1 MSQPKEKLLALK
13 AEYEQRVENTEK
25 HLFKREEP
33 VSQDFAEQAVEM
45 ENEEVV
51 ERLDEE
57 AKHELALV
65 NAALARIEAGNYG
78 ECTSCGEDISAER
91 LNALPHAAKCIKCAL
106 VSKQNQAKNKQS
118 DKSTIKACS
127 C

>member
-1 MSQPKEKLLALK
+1 MEQAKNKLLELK

-25 HLFKREEP
+25 HLLHREEP

-65 NAALARIEAGNYG
+65 NAALGRIENGEYG
-78 ECTSCGEDISAER
+78 LCEACGVQISEAR
-91 LNALPHAAKCIKCAL
+91 LEALPHAAKCINCA
-106 VSKQNQAKNKQS
+106 
-118 DKSTIKACS
+118 D
-127 C
+127 

>member
-1 MSQPKEKLLALK
+1 MDQAKSKLLELK
-13 AEYEQRVENTEK
+13 AEYEKRIENTEK
-25 HLFKREEP
+25 HLLHREEP

-65 NAALARIEAGNYG
+65 NSALGRIEKGEYGICEACGN
-78 ECTSCGEDISAER
+78 EISEAR
-91 LNALPHAAKCIKCAL
+91 LHALPHAENCINCAK
-106 VSKQNQAKNKQS
+106 
-118 DKSTIKACS
+118 
-127 C
+127 

>member
-1 MSQPKEKLLALK
+1 MDQAKSKLLELK
-13 AEYEQRVENTEK
+13 AEYEKRIENTEK
-25 HLFKREEP
+25 HLLHREEP

-65 NAALARIEAGNYG
+65 NSALGRIEKGEYGICEACGN
-78 ECTSCGEDISAER
+78 EISEER
-91 LNALPHAAKCIKCAL
+91 LDALPHAEKCINCAE
-106 VSKQNQAKNKQS
+106 
-118 DKSTIKACS
+118 
-127 C
+127 

>member
-1 MSQPKEKLLALK
+1 MEQAKSKLLELK

-25 HLFKREEP
+25 HLLHREEP
-33 VSQDFAEQAVEM
+33 VSQDFAEQAVEL

-65 NAALARIEAGNYG
+65 NAALARIESGDYG
-78 ECTSCGEDISAER
+78 VCVVCGCEINEAR
-91 LNALPHAAKCIKCAL
+91 LAALPHAAKCIDCA
-106 VSKQNQAKNKQS
+106 
-118 DKSTIKACS
+118 D
-127 C
+127 

>member
-1 MSQPKEKLLALK
+1 MEQAKNKLLELK

-25 HLFKREEP
+25 HLLHREEP

-51 ERLDEE
+51 ERLDVE

-65 NAALARIEAGNYG
+65 NAALGRIENGEYG
-78 ECTSCGEDISAER
+78 LCEACGVQISEAR
-91 LNALPHAAKCIKCAL
+91 LEALPHAAKCINCA
-106 VSKQNQAKNKQS
+106 
-118 DKSTIKACS
+118 D
-127 C
+127 